1 MNTKSWSSLPA
12 LSIALMAMM
21 ALTRMH
27 HFGSA
32 FALPDASLAIFFFAG
47 IGVSSL
53 WFFALLLFEAGFID
67 YIAITQFNVS
77 NFCLSPAYV
86 CLILTYATMWFMG
99 KYCIAFNALSF
110 NDSLKTFG
118 LATLATT
125 VAFIISNGS
134 FYVLS
139 DRFGELS
146 WHQYV
151 SQSGRYYPAYLSS
164 TLIYIVIGL
173 ALIKLKKTMQIMTT
187 VES

>member
-1 MNTKSWSSLPA
+1 MNTKSWSSLPVLPTA
-12 LSIALMAMM
+12 LVTVM

-27 HFGSA
+27 HFGDA
-32 FALPDASLAIFFFAG
+32 VALPDASLAVFFFAG
-47 IGVSSL
+47 MGVSSL
-53 WFFALLLFEAGFID
+53 WFFALVLFEAGFID
-67 YIAITQFNVS
+67 YIAITHFNVS
-77 NFCLSPAYV
+77 DFCLSPAYV
-86 CLILTYATMWFMG
+86 CLIPTYAAMWFMG
-99 KYCIAFNALSF
+99 KYCLTFNSLSF

-146 WHQYV
+146 WYQYV

-164 TLIYIVIGL
+164 TLIYIIIGL